1 MWAHLRRYFWA
12 TQVVYSLVSNSC
24 YFILP
29 FQSMSET
36 NVVLSTT
43 FIWWHQL
50 LLTLKIACCLRTIL
64 HFKIVHLLNISLKE
78 KKKNKT
84 WTPMKL
90 LSAGRH
96 HLSSCSII
104 MSPYFLLL
112 SCHNSSGCRAAVSL
126 QHKQTYVIFGG
137 SCWKSVV
144 CCSWKDNLLGS
155 LHTQTRRHTRTH
167 THTHTMSFVATSIRG
182 SCATALIIITGLV
195 VCIAI

>member
-144 CCSWKDNLLGS
+144 ALG
-155 LHTQTRRHTRTH
+155 RTISSVHCTHKHVGTHALIH
-167 THTHTMSFVATSIRG
+167 THTPCRLLLHPLGAHV
-182 SCATALIIITGLV
+182 LQPW
-195 VCIAI
+195 